1 MKKSLLIILAAFGF
15 MLLLNFLMPLHRDDY
30 DYMLVWGTTRHIASL
45 GDVGESLANH
55 YLTHGGR
62 MVAFAPYDTLL
73 WLGKPWFNVANALV
87 YVAFMV
93 LLCCHAART
102 VHIAR
107 ELALF
112 AAAFVLLWLVLPHYG
127 EVAVW
132 ACGAAVYLWTGLWA
146 AIFLLPYNL
155 HQAGR
160 LHMGFA
166 AVPLLFIS
174 GLLAG
179 WGVENLGV
187 TVCAISGLYTLYTWK
202 KGNSE
207 PWIFAGALGAVIG
220 FCGLLFAP
228 GNFVRYGEQND
239 GKNFLTHIGNQFAGN
254 GEMLLYIL
262 PIVLLLLLLWRIFKI
277 QMLEENGKT
286 ISRTPRKIGSGET
299 VTLVVIGVLLISYF
313 TGGWIAGA
321 IRDFC
326 ITHIL
331 PALGVTK
338 PKPIFLF
345 ANVMAGFEEMVIYLG
360 GIFMLYRLSKN
371 AAGLTATVIKKTKEI
386 SARAMLLRYPTWAF
400 AASLFVL
407 ALFNNFVMIAAPTFP
422 VRATFSSVAMMIVAV
437 LSILRMP
444 ETKAVL
450 TRRISKII
458 LTGTAI
464 ITVFLAASTVLLSAE
479 MTKAHEARIAVIE
492 SKAGSG
498 EVVTLPPIETK
509 NRAMRHLFFVDFD
522 NAVTKGGLCVYY
534 GIKDIKVER

>member
-107 ELALF
+107 EPALF
-112 AAAFVLLWLVLPHYG
+112 AAAFVLLWLALPHYG

-262 PIVLLLLLLWRIFKI
+262 PIVLLLLLLWRLFKI
-277 QMLEENGKT
+277 QMLEENGET

-326 ITHIL
+326 IAHIL

-371 AAGLTATVIKKTKEI
+371 AAGLTTSVIKKTKEI

-422 VRATFSSVAMMIVAV
+422 VRATFSSVAMMIVAA

-450 TRRISKII
+450 TGRISKII